1 MEPEIL
7 LILDVKDAFTKQRKP
22 VTQWLVIAG

>member
-7 LILDVKDAFTKQRKP
+7 LILQYSQCISKMSEKSQQLSANV
-22 VTQWLVIAG
+22 